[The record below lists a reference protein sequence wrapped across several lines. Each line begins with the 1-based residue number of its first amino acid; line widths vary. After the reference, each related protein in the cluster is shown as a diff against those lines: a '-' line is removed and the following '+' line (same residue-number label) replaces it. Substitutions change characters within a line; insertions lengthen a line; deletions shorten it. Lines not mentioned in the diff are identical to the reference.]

1 MTIKELIKQLS
12 QYNGD
17 MEVFGGDWCT
27 GTNDHECGYS
37 VGLSPITCK
46 EISVAKHS
54 FWDDEEFLI
63 TDLDRTPRN
72 YPRHEF
78 TLTKNKKRKAIYLG

>member
-46 EISVAKHS
+46 EISVAKYS
-54 FWDDEEFLI
+54 FLCGEGLV
-63 TDLDRTPRN
+63 TDLDRTPDN